1 MRARWIEIGVSLI
14 RKAETKL
21 EREDCS
27 SGSVKFRL
35 SFTFFEYRK
44 LEEREKKGSRKRFGG
59 EKNKRFGFLFL
70 R

>member
-1 MRARWIEIGVSLI
+1 MRARWIEIGVMFI

-27 SGSVKFRL
+27 SGSLKFRL
-35 SFTFFEYRK
+35 SFTVFEYRM

-59 EKNKRFGFLFL
+59 EKK
-70 R
+70 